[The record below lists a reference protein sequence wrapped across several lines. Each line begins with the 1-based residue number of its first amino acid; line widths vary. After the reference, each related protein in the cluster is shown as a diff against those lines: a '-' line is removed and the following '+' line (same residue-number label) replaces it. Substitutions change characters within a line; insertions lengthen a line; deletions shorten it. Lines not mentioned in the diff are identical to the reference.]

1 MNPVHYYYGFDIF
14 NCFNQLEADHAKV
27 CHKEIPNVKAAYIGW
42 SNAIYV
48 TDNGE
53 AFVTGF
59 LGVNESRGKVSQLR
73 LSKEYWKV
81 SHAVLGRTKFCIVT
95 ENGDAY
101 FWKDAESQPDC
112 ISDLKNVKDIV
123 LGTLEGVVLLSGIPI
138 CVVRAPHLLTQN
150 TLFRWNPGTGLLF
163 HLEVTVSCRDQQNY
177 FHSLRY
183 GALFGAYQ

>member
-123 LGTLEGVVLLSGIPI
+123 LGTLEGVVLLSDGTLELVCYSTLRLRSLAGTSRII
-138 CVVRAPHLLTQN
+138 SIACGMGHYLALTNNRAVLSWGN
-150 TLFRWNPGTGLLF
+150 SR
-163 HLEVTVSCRDQQNY
+163 
-177 FHSLRY
+177 
-183 GALFGAYQ
+183 